1 MSVTGLTWLN
11 RMREG
16 SIAPP
21 PVVPAMNMSL
31 DEVDHG
37 RVVFSMRPQPWM
49 VNPSGVVHGGMLA
62 TVLDTVLTLC
72 VVSRL
77 PMGKSATTVQLNVNY
92 VRPAMPDGGTLRAE
106 GVALHVGTTIGTSEA
121 RLYDERGKM
130 IAHATSTL
138 AIVEAFTKSPAAP

>member
-1 MSVTGLTWLN
+1 MSGLAWLN
-11 RMREG
+11 GMRAGE
-16 SIAPP
+16 IAPP
-21 PVVPAMNMSL
+21 PVIPAMHMSM

-37 RVVFSMRPQPWM
+37 RVVFSMQPQPWM
-49 VNPSGVVHGGMLA
+49 VNPSGVIHGGMLA

-77 PMGKSATTVQLNVNY
+77 PHGKSATTVQLNVNY
-92 VRPAMPDGGTLRAE
+92 VRPAFSEGGALRAE

-121 RLYDERGKM
+121 RLFDERGKM

-138 AIVEAFTKSPAAP
+138 AILAENGTTRSPEAP